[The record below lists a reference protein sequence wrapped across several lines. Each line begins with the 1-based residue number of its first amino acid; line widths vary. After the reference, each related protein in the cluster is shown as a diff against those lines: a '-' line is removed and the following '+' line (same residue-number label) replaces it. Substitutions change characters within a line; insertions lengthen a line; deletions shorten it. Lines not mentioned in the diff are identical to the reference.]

1 MVCIREFH
9 DKQRIYLSVT
19 DKETDDPRHGTRLTV
34 YRSLRRAEG
43 IQPSICEQNFLSEMS
58 RKVEQENTS
67 ATYVLK
73 NTFQERPA
81 TSDLLPM
88 LGRYWEWTEDILFR
102 FEEPLQLSSI
112 YDAVYASLYSYAK
125 DINVMR
131 AFCES
136 WCPTTNTLH
145 TQLGELSISL
155 WDLYKLGGLPIS
167 GEIYDETVPPYDYF
181 LARDKD
187 GDRVLPQACDF
198 LFAAYHYR
206 AKQHESKTGVSA
218 QQWVKYWYKGEINY
232 ASPVKRRRNS
242 NSAPKHTHNPD
253 GVLKDRPTT
262 WTQGESAL
270 FDSLGISGASRRQTT
285 YVAAFL
291 SCWLCAFVLPENDE
305 RLIRPSTFEMA
316 TLMARGQTFSLA
328 IPVLA
333 SIYRELNVISRS
345 SKPAYSGASFPTHYV
360 YGWLA
365 HYFNTNY
372 VVDPPPAGPV
382 MVVFSGAQGAK
393 CFNGQEARAL
403 IHEGSRAEVGCTILN
418 KNRIEL
424 LFDDGTLKPAHFD
437 YLVSLRTGFLPL
449 RFRDSFHI
457 EPYTPYRFSR
467 QFGFRQDIPSMLSR
481 SVSNRTVTYYE
492 ALRYWTLWLFK
503 GSRSRVYAPCV
514 ALNWHDLTTPRFQN
528 WWSKVSISDLRDK
541 VVVLCSSIE
550 SDPSRT
556 KRKPPNDAR
565 GVAQPHR
572 IDSNPEPIA
581 KAQSLHIS
589 SVKDAI
595 STKVNK
601 VFGNDRSDET
611 DFGNA
616 FDNIPIPSDIP
627 TDLTKEGDIDFETGV
642 SFNVDDAMIEE
653 ATEPLNV
660 LTDRTSQ
667 HSVDGPST
675 FEINA
680 KALGTPLDDRGI
692 PRAPS
697 HGDVAHAPSISTI
710 RVTPASQ
717 GIFTS
722 AIKILG
728 NEYLTLLKQTPF
740 DKVSDR
746 HGEASQVYKA
756 IRMMHGDPEP
766 LRCKVDGY
774 VWAVKGH
781 LALKASLSDR
791 RRSDQVEE
799 ERLAAVEELKLAESS
814 YDTALAKHKG
824 LEEESAA
831 LKRREDELLKE
842 LEDVRQ
848 RMDQVTSDLGDNKNS
863 MTTLEATVHATKR
876 RVEELEAVPVCS
888 AEEMELFEE
897 QERKLLEFQ
906 SSLDSSEWIV

>member
-1 MVCIREFH
+1 
-9 DKQRIYLSVT
+9 
-19 DKETDDPRHGTRLTV
+19 
-34 YRSLRRAEG
+34 
-43 IQPSICEQNFLSEMS
+43 MS
-58 RKVEQENTS
+58 RKVEQENAS

-73 NTFQERPA
+73 NTFQERPS

-88 LGRYWEWTEDILFR
+88 LGRSIISDSVRWGSN
-102 FEEPLQLSSI
+102 QLRI
-112 YDAVYASLYSYAK
+112 
-125 DINVMR
+125 
-131 AFCES
+131 
-136 WCPTTNTLH
+136 H
-145 TQLGELSISL
+145 
-155 WDLYKLGGLPIS
+155 
-167 GEIYDETVPPYDYF
+167 
-181 LARDKD
+181 
-187 GDRVLPQACDF
+187 GDFNFIP
-198 LFAAYHYR
+198 AYHYF
-206 AKQHESKTGVSA
+206 AKQPGSKKGVFVR
-218 QQWVKYWYKGEINY
+218 QWVKYWYKGEINY
-232 ASPVKRRRNS
+232 ASPMKRRRNS
-242 NSAPKHTHNPD
+242 NSAPKHTNNPD

-262 WTQGESAL
+262 WTRGESAL
-270 FDSLGISGASRRQTT
+270 FDSLGIFGESRRQTT

-316 TLMARGQTFSLA
+316 TLMTRGQTFSLA

-333 SIYRELNVISRS
+333 SIYRGFNVISRS
-345 SKPAYSGASFPTHYV
+345 SKPVYSGASFPTHYV
-360 YGWLA
+360 YEWLA

-372 VVDPPPAGPV
+372 VVDPPPAGPL
-382 MVVFSGAQGAK
+382 M
-393 CFNGQEARAL
+393 ARAL
-403 IHEGSRAEVGCTILN
+403 IHEGSKAKVGCTILN

-424 LFDDGTLKPAHFD
+424 LFDDGTLKLAHFD

-449 RFRDSFHI
+449 RFGDSFHI

-467 QFGFRQDIPSMLSR
+467 KFGFRQDVPSMLSR
-481 SVSNRTVTYYE
+481 SVSNRIVTYYE

-528 WWSKVSISDLRDK
+528 WWSKVSISDLRGN
-541 VVVLCSSIE
+541 VAVLCSSIE
-550 SDPSRT
+550 SDPSQT
-556 KRKPPNDAR
+556 KKKSPNDLR
-565 GVAQPHR
+565 DVAQPHR

-581 KAQSLHIS
+581 KTQSLHIS
-589 SVKDAI
+589 SGKDDI
-595 STKVNK
+595 SAKANK
-601 VFGNDRSDET
+601 VFDNDKSTRDAESDVNFKHQRGRRSKKPRVAESEGDET
-611 DFGNA
+611 DFGNV

-627 TDLTKEGDIDFETGV
+627 TDLIKVGDINFEMGA

-653 ATEPLNV
+653 AIEPLNV
-660 LTDRTSQ
+660 VTDRTVPSKGKDIQIERDLVERSNPASPAQSQ
-667 HSVDGPST
+667 HAVDGPST

-680 KALGTPLDDRGI
+680 KIPLDDRGTLRS
-692 PRAPS
+692 PSYGDAAP
-697 HGDVAHAPSISTI
+697 APSISTI
-710 RVTPASQ
+710 RVTPDSQ

-756 IRMMHGDPEP
+756 IRMMDGDPEP
-766 LRCKVDGY
+766 LKCKVDGY
-774 VWAVKGH
+774 VWALKGH

-791 RRSDQVEE
+791 PHSDQVEE
-799 ERLAAVEELKLAESS
+799 ERLAAVETLKLVESS
-814 YDTALAKHKG
+814 YDTTLTKHKG

-848 RMDQVTSDLGDNKNS
+848 RMDQVTNDLGDNRNS
-863 MTTLEATVHATKR
+863 LTTLETTVNATKR
-876 RVEELEAVPVCS
+876 RVEELEAVLVCS